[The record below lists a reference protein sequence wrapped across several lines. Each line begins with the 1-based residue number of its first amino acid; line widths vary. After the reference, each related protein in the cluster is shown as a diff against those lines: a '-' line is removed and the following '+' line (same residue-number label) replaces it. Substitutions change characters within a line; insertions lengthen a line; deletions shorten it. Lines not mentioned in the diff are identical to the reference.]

1 MRLLKIPSLLGLIIL
16 IIAGAAGGFLWWFG
30 GRDLPEGIDRW
41 IVDDDGR
48 KTSFAGRYEGFTSD
62 TLATGIISGSRKLQE
77 GRRVAVLAK
86 DLGYI
91 SYEFENNVPSKAT
104 IYVVPRYY
112 ITDFASIPWPASY
125 LISPFGDHAEAAVIH
140 DWLYAVGSGVDPSDS
155 DYKGKVRRARL
166 DADLTFYRAM
176 RESGVPLW
184 RRRIMFGAVRLGGG
198 ASFGADQEWYG
209 ADCDMVDDKGAC
221 LPSRFYEPF
230 IGVAFPDGCLLE
242 RDPKLFRPAGR
253 VSKRGV
259 RINVEDE
266 AAGVFAAMDILDYVD
281 YLWRKPLS
289 EDKCFAFFS
298 KEMNTD
304 RDFVAVKDPKIV
316 IIDGPEEVVLAQKVL
331 SNIVPP
337 VREVIELPDELR
349 RKIEPLMQRR
359 LGYTEILTEPEP
371 NDLARRLEEKSQLAS
386 TMYSTETA
394 KLNGV
399 YRVYDGLERRAEEI
413 LRLVPGTGLTPGN
426 LTAKGRDELFM
437 ATSIYA
443 DQAYRTKTNIAE
455 VDDRYFDDPV
465 TLRLYRD
472 TLNGEDEE
480 LFGRIEAILPPR
492 RWE

>member
-1 MRLLKIPSLLGLIIL
+1 MRLLKIPSLLGLIVL

-41 IVDDDGR
+41 TVDDQGR

-91 SYEFENNVPSKAT
+91 SYEFENDVPSRAT

-140 DWLYAVGSGVDPSDS
+140 DWLYAVGSGADPSDS
-155 DYKGKVRRARL
+155 DYKGKVQRARL

-198 ASFGADQEWYG
+198 ASFGADEEWYG

-242 RDPKLFRPAGR
+242 RDPKLFRPSGK

-266 AAGVFAAMDILDYVD
+266 DAGVFAAMDILDYID

-289 EDKCFAFFS
+289 DDRCFAFFS
-298 KEMNTD
+298 EEMNTD
-304 RDFVAVKDPKIV
+304 RDFVAVKDPDIV
-316 IIDGPEEVVLAQKVL
+316 IIDGPEEVALESRVL
-331 SNIVPP
+331 SVIPGVPRKP
-337 VREVIELPDELR
+337 VSLSDELR
-349 RKIEPLMQRR
+349 RKIEPLMMEAF
-359 LGYTEILTEPEP
+359 GYTDILTDPEA
-371 NDLARRLEEKSQLAS
+371 NDTKRRLEDKSKLAS
-386 TMYSTETA
+386 VMSGTKTDR
-394 KLNGV
+394 LNDA
-399 YRVYDGLERRAEEI
+399 YRIYDGLERRADEI
-413 LRLVPGTGLTPGN
+413 LKKIPGTGLVAGN
-426 LTAKGRDELFM
+426 LTAKARDELFLQ
-437 ATSIYA
+437 ASAYA
-443 DQAYRTKTNIAE
+443 SEYNRVQTNIAE

-472 TLNGEDEE
+472 TLNEETED
-480 LFGRIEAILPPR
+480 LFGAIEIILPPR
-492 RWE
+492 RDD